1 MAPNLLKYALNM
13 GDMRPEPIRSKVMFG
28 GKYKEALENLMEIL
42 EEMFEWAEAEHF
54 VIDSV
59 IPGNNN
65 IRLRITETEMG
76 EQIIVNC
83 VFWYHHNDQR
93 YGLINIDLVTTG
105 YKQKTKTHFVG
116 TFGILDHENI
126 KTRVCNDLITSVAF

>member
-1 MAPNLLKYALNM
+1 M
-13 GDMRPEPIRSKVMFG
+13 
-28 GKYKEALENLMEIL
+28 
-42 EEMFEWAEAEHF
+42 
-54 VIDSV
+54 

>member
-1 MAPNLLKYALNM
+1 MAPNLIKYALNM

-28 GKYKEALENLMEIL
+28 GKYKEALENLMQML
-42 EEMFEWAEAEHF
+42 EDTFEWAEAEHF

-76 EQIIVNC
+76 EQVIVNC

-105 YKQKTKTHFVG
+105 YKQKTKTQFVG

-126 KTRVCNDLITSVAF
+126 KNRVCNDLITSVAF